1 MKYFY
6 IIICSI
12 VTLLFISKGCNTIE
26 NDIID
31 STTVINDTIIKTY
44 VLKDTIIQY
53 DSIIYIS
60 DTIINNDT
68 IGINSYVYHIDDS
81 LVSGTITAKGIFDPN
96 LNYDLAFKSF
106 HTTKH
111 AREVK
116 KNFRGVL
123 YGGEITVE
131 PLLSSLELNLAY
143 QFKRG
148 DIVKLGL
155 GYNLNTSNKI
165 ITVGFLKRF

>member
-1 MKYFY
+1 MKYLY
-6 IIICSI
+6 IIFASI
-12 VTLLFISKGCNTIE
+12 VFVLFISKGCNTIE
-26 NDIID
+26 DD
-31 STTVINDTIIKTY
+31 TLVDTVVIHDTIVKTY
-44 VLKDTIIQY
+44 TIKDTLIQY
-53 DSIIYIS
+53 DSIIHIN

-81 LVSGTITAKGIFDPN
+81 IVSGTITATGVFDPN
-96 LNYDLAFKSF
+96 LSYDLAFKSF

-111 AREVK
+111 TKEIK
-116 KNFRGVL
+116 KNLRGVL

-148 DIVKLGL
+148 NIIKIGVGYDLNNNNKLL
-155 GYNLNTSNKI
+155 
-165 ITVGFLKRF
+165 TVGFLKRF